1 MNSPHLLQ
9 QTPRMRPQGFTLI
22 EILVVTVIFAF
33 IGVVSASVLYG
44 EISAQ
49 EKIERHNDA
58 LSHWQRGMRRLAN
71 DLDQVV
77 DRTIREEYDD
87 IGLSFEG
94 EEDTFTFTRNG
105 WSNPLLLKRS
115 FLQRIE
121 YKLEEADEDSP
132 FYDRDNRGQQHLY
145 RYYWTVLDRAQD
157 TLPRKQLLLP
167 YVNEIEVFYLNNQ
180 GKWNSQW
187 PEDRFSSI
195 ASSTDPTNGDINGN
209 APANEENIEDP
220 NENSISPPPKAV
232 RLVIESEE
240 YGELERIITLGRI

>member
-1 MNSPHLLQ
+1 MNGPHSLQ
-9 QTPRMRPQGFTLI
+9 QTPHIRPQGFTLI

-44 EISAQ
+44 EINAQ

-167 YVNEIEVFYLNNQ
+167 YVSDVEVFYLNDQ
-180 GKWNSQW
+180 GKWSSQW
-187 PEDRFSSI
+187 PEDRLNTLNTGALGNESGN
-195 ASSTDPTNGDINGN
+195 DNTNGNQ
-209 APANEENIEDP
+209 DP